1 MALKYIAGVC
11 AFGLSLLCCIVPA
24 LGAGATLLQE
34 GFLST
39 ADGSVVGAGSQAN
52 AVEIRYSITA
62 DGDVV
67 SYRYEIAGAGE
78 AGLDRALS
86 HIIVQVPNN
95 FGHVHIF
102 GGTTPFSEVRSAAV
116 DDALPRWDA
125 TGTAGIKWTLSG
137 DAARRT
143 LTIVTDRKPAR
154 GTFCISMADKIEL
167 RPAGEFWVPGMEPT
181 HASDRLEPGI
191 SATGAITGL
200 PGLRFS
206 VLEGG
211 SAIGGGGGG
220 GGSIGRI
227 TWDVTNETLELP
239 PVVTIRRPTRVP
251 PDGLGPVPLT
261 QSTPT
266 PSETVPVVPLPSA
279 LWAGAVV
286 LAIMGAHRLRRRYA
300 DVTAR

>member
-1 MALKYIAGVC
+1 MALNYRAGVC

-39 ADGSVVGAGSQAN
+39 ADGTVVGTGSEA
-52 AVEIRYSITA
+52 ALEIRYSITA

-67 SYRYEIAGAGE
+67 SYLYEIAGAGE
-78 AGLDRALS
+78 AALARVLS

-125 TGTAGIKWTLSG
+125 TGTAGIKWRLSG
-137 DAARRT
+137 NAAKRT

-154 GTFCISMADKIEL
+154 GTFCIGMADKSEL
-167 RPAGEFWVPGMEPT
+167 RPAGEFWVPGLEPT
-181 HASDRLEPGI
+181 HASDRLEPGT
-191 SATGAITGL
+191 SATGAVTGL

-227 TWDVTNETLELP
+227 TWDVTNETLELS
-239 PVVTIRRPTRVP
+239 PVVPTRRPTRVP
-251 PDGLGPVPLT
+251 PDGPTPVT
-261 QSTPT
+261 ESAPT

-279 LWAGAVV
+279 VWAGAVV
-286 LAIMGAHRLRRRYA
+286 LAIMGVHRLRRRYENS
-300 DVTAR
+300 TAR